1 MAFALQNRWTRSDS
15 GTATGLEDAV
25 HAARLVGAE
34 PELVLAG
41 GSNTSVKVPEDGREV
56 MYVKGSGAD
65 LAGVTGKD
73 YTPLALQPVRALL
86 ATDLPD
92 NRAMYEALA
101 PLVLRA
107 DAPRPSIETLMHAGI
122 AAPHVIH
129 THAASVLAIA
139 NTRDCARHLQAAFG
153 AGVPVAPYRHSGLE
167 LARACVA
174 AGRQAM
180 AHRPG
185 AMVLAHHG
193 AVAWGNSAREAYE
206 AMLDLAN
213 RAEHYL
219 EAQGVSH
226 RGGATQASPSG
237 ATPLSMDNL
246 VRIARLRGQAC
257 RIAGRKLSG
266 ARRRDAF
273 IATFTRRADLAALTR
288 QGPSTPGHSI
298 WTKRV
303 PMLGDDMDAFAAD
316 YRAYLAGADAVDCAP
331 RVVLDDS
338 LGMFALGVTKSHAE
352 MTAAVF
358 VHDAAIMDRAAALGG
373 YATID
378 ADLMRAAELEYA
390 GFEARV
396 AVESPRAG
404 EVHVIDRAN
413 ERIDAIHA
421 LLAAGAAVVGFGREG
436 NMKMIGHP
444 AYLGMQADAD
454 PATACA
460 AVIETFGGVDFC
472 DAGARWQEAFQP
484 FMGLDNA

>member
-41 GSNTSVKVPEDGREV
+41 GGNTSVKVQEDGREV

-153 AGVPVAPYRHSGLE
+153 AGMPVAPYRHSGLE

-193 AVAWGNSAREAYE
+193 AVTWGNSAREAYE

-237 ATPLSMDNL
+237 ATPFTSS
-246 VRIARLRGQAC
+246 R
-257 RIAGRKLSG
+257 LSG
-266 ARRRDAF
+266 S
-273 IATFTRRADLAALTR
+273 TTSVALTR
-288 QGPSTPGHSI
+288 IPSGPPPPSQSPTLRSQCP
-298 WTKRV
+298 
-303 PMLGDDMDAFAAD
+303 ANAAGISLSV
-316 YRAYLAGADAVDCAP
+316 AAG
-331 RVVLDDS
+331 
-338 LGMFALGVTKSHAE
+338 GGGSHAASAN
-352 MTAAVF
+352 TNISRDGRSF
-358 VHDAAIMDRAAALGG
+358 I
-373 YATID
+373 T
-378 ADLMRAAELEYA
+378 
-390 GFEARV
+390 
-396 AVESPRAG
+396 PRS
-404 EVHVIDRAN
+404 
-413 ERIDAIHA
+413 
-421 LLAAGAAVVGFGREG
+421 
-436 NMKMIGHP
+436 
-444 AYLGMQADAD
+444 
-454 PATACA
+454 
-460 AVIETFGGVDFC
+460 
-472 DAGARWQEAFQP
+472 
-484 FMGLDNA
+484 